1 MLNYHAEIPVLPK
14 SYKRAYP
21 FRLGTTSFI
30 YPDHYIPNVKMLC
43 PYLDEIELLLF
54 ESGYD
59 SLPSKHEIKE
69 LSVLAKEFDI
79 TYDIHLPIDISLGD
93 EDRSIR
99 RRAIESV
106 QRVID
111 LTLPLIPS
119 VYTLHLS
126 FNEDLSKAD
135 NVNKWQECIYESMV
149 RLLSTGIKS
158 RSVAIENL
166 MYPFEWLKKVIY
178 SLNLSI
184 CIDIGHLIQMNAD
197 IKEFFDKYRNR
208 TSIIH
213 LHGVKNNLDH
223 LSLDK
228 LTDNETS
235 DIIEILKTYA
245 GIAIIEVFSYNNLQA
260 SLKYLEKC
268 WNQRHLR

>member
-1 MLNYHAEIPVLPK
+1 MQRFLPK

-21 FRLGTTSFI
+21 FRLGTSSFI
-30 YPDHYIPNVKMLC
+30 YPDHYIPNVKMLG
-43 PYLDEIELLLF
+43 PYLDRIELLLF
-54 ESGYD
+54 ESSYD

-69 LSVLAKEFDI
+69 LSMLAEEFDI
-79 TYDIHLPIDISLGD
+79 TYDIHLPLDISLGD

-106 QRVID
+106 QHVID

-119 VYTLHLS
+119 VYILHLS
-126 FNEDLSKAD
+126 FNEDLSKTD
-135 NVNKWQECIYESMV
+135 NVSKWRERIHESMEL
-149 RLLSTGIKS
+149 LLSSGINS
-158 RSVAIENL
+158 RSIAIENL
-166 MYPFEWLKKVIY
+166 MYPFEWAEDVIS
-178 SLNLSI
+178 SLNLSV
-184 CIDIGHLIQMNAD
+184 CIDTGHLIRMNAD
-197 IKEFFDKYRNR
+197 IKKVFDKYHNR

-213 LHGVKNNLDH
+213 LHGVKDNLDH

-235 DIIEILKTYA
+235 DIIKILKTYA

-260 SLKYLEKC
+260 SLKYLEKY
-268 WNQRHLR
+268 WNRSCNA